1 MQMQC
6 VVDDFVLVK
15 SIGKGNFGEV
25 FLTQRKGYP
34 QLYATKKME
43 RSVCERPPLLNRLIN
58 EIKILQYVNHPNI
71 VKFIDL
77 KKSMNNWYLVTEYV
91 NGGSLTSN
99 LKKYMAMYRRPF
111 TEDIVQHIMRQIV
124 SAIQYLHHNKI
135 LHRDLK
141 SDNILLHFESEED
154 KQNFNLLKSQVKV
167 IDFGFARYLENEGLA
182 QSILGSP
189 INMDPQIL
197 AKMRK
202 IDNNQSFGYDQK
214 ADIWSLGTV
223 CYEIL
228 IGTPPFDANSYD
240 DLVNKIKSGNYKIPS
255 DLNLSREAISFINGM
270 LQYDPKERLNIDQ
283 LANHNFLKKDV
294 RDFSPVNL
302 KGYQNTKDI
311 ILNTKEKNS
320 VWGIFESTVKD
331 LNTIIDK
338 PQAQQYKGVS
348 KGITGEVVDT
358 ISQLTQ
364 GITNLTVAENINN
377 NNSYKKQ
384 DSKNVSSVDKNI
396 SSEIKKNSLKIF
408 DELNLDYYF
417 LEPMLIPI
425 EPIVENKPLELD
437 F

>member
-1 MQMQC
+1 MLS
-6 VVDDFVLVK
+6 VEDFTLEK
-15 SIGKGNFGEV
+15 CIGKGSFGEV
-25 FLTQRKGYP
+25 YLASKKG
-34 QLYATKKME
+34 TNKKFAVKKVSKGLAKQE
-43 RSVCERPPLLNRLIN
+43 KVKKYFNN
-58 EIKILQYVNHPNI
+58 EIFILRNINHPNTI
-71 VKFIDL
+71 KLYDIKQTL
-77 KKSMNNWYLVTEYV
+77 NNFYLVFDLC
-91 NGGSLTSN
+91 NGGGLSN
-99 LKKYMAMYRRPF
+99 CLEKYKRENKKPF
-111 TEDIVQHIMRQIV
+111 TQEIVQHIMRQIV

-141 SDNILLHFESEED
+141 LDNILLHFESEED

-240 DLVNKIKSGNYKIPS
+240 DLVNKINTGNYKIPS

-364 GITNLTVAENINN
+364 GITNITVNENINN
-377 NNSYKKQ
+377 NNSYKRQ
-384 DSKNVSSVDKNI
+384 DSKSVSSLDKNI
-396 SSEIKKNSLKIF
+396 SSELKKNSLKIF
-408 DELNLDYYF
+408 DEMNLDYF
-417 LEPMLIPI
+417 LLEPLLIPI

>member
-1 MQMQC
+1 MYWER
-6 VVDDFVLVK
+6 FIWRSISSIKKGTNKKFAVK
-15 SIGKGNFGEV
+15 KVSKGLAKQEKV
-25 FLTQRKGYP
+25 
-34 QLYATKKME
+34 KKYF
-43 RSVCERPPLLNRLIN
+43 NN
-58 EIKILQYVNHPNI
+58 EIFILRNINHPNTI
-71 VKFIDL
+71 KLYDIKQTL
-77 KKSMNNWYLVTEYV
+77 NNFYLVFDLC
-91 NGGSLTSN
+91 NGGGLSN
-99 LKKYMAMYRRPF
+99 CLEKYKRENKKPF
-111 TEDIVQHIMRQIV
+111 TQEIVQHIMRQIV

-141 SDNILLHFESEED
+141 LDNILLHFESEED

-240 DLVNKIKSGNYKIPS
+240 DLVNKINTGNYKIPS

-302 KGYQNTKDI
+302 KGYQNTKEI

-331 LNTIIDK
+331 LNTIMDK
-338 PQAQQYKGVS
+338 PQAQKYEGVS

-364 GITNLTVAENINN
+364 GITC
-377 NNSYKKQ
+377 
-384 DSKNVSSVDKNI
+384 
-396 SSEIKKNSLKIF
+396 
-408 DELNLDYYF
+408 
-417 LEPMLIPI
+417 
-425 EPIVENKPLELD
+425 
-437 F
+437 